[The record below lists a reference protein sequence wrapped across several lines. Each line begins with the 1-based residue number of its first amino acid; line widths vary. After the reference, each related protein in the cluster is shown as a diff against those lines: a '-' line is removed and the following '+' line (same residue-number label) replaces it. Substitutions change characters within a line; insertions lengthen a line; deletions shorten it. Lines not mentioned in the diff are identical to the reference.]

1 MQAAVYYSNDDVRL
15 EDVPKPSIGAREVL
29 LEVSMCGICGS
40 DVMEWYRIKKAPRVL
55 GHEVVGVIS
64 EVGEAV
70 EGHGVGDRVF
80 VSHHVPCNTCRHCLR
95 GDHTACETLHST
107 NIDPGGF
114 AEYARVPEINVG
126 TGLFPLPPGVSDEE
140 GVFIEPLGC
149 VIRGQRRMGV
159 GPGDT
164 VLVLGSGVSG
174 ILHIQL
180 AKAQGASKIISTD
193 IDEHRMKSALRFG
206 ADEVF
211 HGGDDVNALAREANG
226 GRGFDRV
233 IVSTAALP
241 AIKQGLQCAEDGGT
255 VLLFA
260 PTRPGVELPLDLND
274 LWSRQLTLT
283 TTYAASPGDL
293 AEALELIRARKV
305 NVGEMVTHR
314 LGLDETGEGFRLVAE
329 AGDSLKVVVEP
340 KRGRPG

>member
-1 MQAAVYYSNDDVRL
+1 MRAAVYYSNEDVRV
-15 EDVPKPSIGAREVL
+15 EEVPKPSIGKGEVL
-29 LEVSMCGICGS
+29 LKVSMCGICGS

-55 GHEVVGVIS
+55 GHEAVGVIS
-64 EVGEAV
+64 EVGETV
-70 EGHGVGDRVF
+70 TGYSVGDRVF
-80 VSHHVPCNTCRHCLR
+80 VSHHVPCNTCSYCLR

-114 AEYARVPEINVG
+114 AEYARVPEINVEN
-126 TGLFPLPPGVSDEE
+126 GLFPLPPGVSDEE

-149 VIRGQRRMGV
+149 VVRGQRRMGI

-180 AKAQGASKIISTD
+180 ARAQGVSRVIATD
-193 IDEHRMKSALRFG
+193 INEHRIKYAQRFG

-211 HGGDDVNALAREANG
+211 DGREEVNTLAREANG
-226 GRGFDRV
+226 GKGFDQV

-241 AIKQGLQCAEDGGT
+241 AIEQGLQCVEDGGT
-255 VLLFA
+255 LLLFA
-260 PTRPGVELPLDLND
+260 PTQPGVKFPLDLND
-274 LWSRQLTLT
+274 LWSRQLTVT
-283 TTYAASPGDL
+283 TTYAASPDDL
-293 AEALELIRARKV
+293 TAALEMIRSKRV

-314 LGLDETGEGFRLVAE
+314 LGLDETGDGFRIVAE

-340 KRGRPG
+340 HR

>member
-1 MQAAVYYSNDDVRL
+1 MRAAVYYRNDDVRV
-15 EDVPKPSIGAREVL
+15 EEVPKPSIGKGEVL
-29 LEVSMCGICGS
+29 LKVSMCGICGS

-55 GHEVVGVIS
+55 GHEAVGVIS
-64 EVGEAV
+64 EVGQAV
-70 EGHGVGDRVF
+70 EGYGVGDRVF
-80 VSHHVPCNTCRHCLR
+80 VSHHVPCNTCSYCLR

-114 AEYARVPEINVG
+114 AEYAGVPEINVG

-149 VIRGQRRMGV
+149 VIRGQRRMGI

-180 AKAQGASKIISTD
+180 AKAKGASRVISTD
-193 IDEHRMKSALRFG
+193 INEHRIKYAQRFG

-211 HGGDDVNALAREANG
+211 DARDEVNALAREANG
-226 GRGFDRV
+226 GRGFDHV

-241 AIKQGLQCAEDGGT
+241 AIKQGLQCVEDGGT
-255 VLLFA
+255 ILLFA
-260 PTRPGVELPLDLND
+260 PTQPGVELPLDLND
-274 LWSRQLTLT
+274 LWSRQLTVT
-283 TTYAASPGDL
+283 TTYAASPDDL
-293 AEALELIRARKV
+293 TAALEMIRSKSV
-305 NVGEMVTHR
+305 NVREMVTHR
-314 LGLDETGEGFRLVAE
+314 LGLDETGDGFRIVAE
-329 AGDSLKVVVEP
+329 ARDSLKVVIEP
-340 KRGRPG
+340 QR

>member
-1 MQAAVYYSNDDVRL
+1 MRAAVYYRNDDVRV
-15 EDVPKPSIGAREVL
+15 EEVPKPTIGRGEVL

-55 GHEVVGVIS
+55 GHEAVGAIS
-64 EVGEAV
+64 EAGEEV
-70 EGHGVGDRVF
+70 EGYGVGDRVF
-80 VSHHVPCNTCRHCLR
+80 VSHHVPCNACGYCLR
-95 GDHTACETLHST
+95 GDHTACKTLHST

-114 AEYARVPEINVG
+114 AEYARVPEINVEN
-126 TGLFPLPPGVSDEE
+126 GLFPLPPDVSDEE

-149 VIRGQRRMGV
+149 VVRGQRRMSV
-159 GPGDT
+159 RKWDT

-180 AKAQGASKIISTD
+180 AKAIGAAKVISTD
-193 IDEHRMKSALRFG
+193 VNEHRIKYAQHFG
-206 ADEVF
+206 ADEVL
-211 HGGDDVNALAREANG
+211 DAREDVNTLAREANG
-226 GRGFDRV
+226 GRGFDHV

-241 AIKQGLQCAEDGGT
+241 AIKQALQCVEDGGT
-255 VLLFA
+255 ILLFA
-260 PTRPGVELPLDLND
+260 PTQPGIELPLDLND
-274 LWSRQLTLT
+274 LWSRQITLT

-293 AEALELIRARKV
+293 GEALELIRDRKV

-314 LGLDETGEGFRLVAE
+314 FGLDETGEGFRLVSE

-340 KRGRPG
+340 RR

>member
-1 MQAAVYYSNDDVRL
+1 MRAAVYYRNDDVRV
-15 EDVPKPSIGAREVL
+15 EEVPKPSIGRGEVL

-55 GHEVVGVIS
+55 GHEAVGVIS
-64 EVGEAV
+64 EVGKAV
-70 EGHGVGDRVF
+70 EGYGVGDRVF
-80 VSHHVPCNTCRHCLR
+80 VSHHVPCNTCSYCLR

-114 AEYARVPEINVG
+114 AEYAGVPEINVG

-140 GVFIEPLGC
+140 GVFIEALGC
-149 VIRGQRRMGV
+149 VVRGQRRMGI

-180 AKAQGASKIISTD
+180 AKTYGASRVISTD
-193 IDEHRMKSALRFG
+193 INEHRIRYAQRFG
-206 ADEVF
+206 ADKVF
-211 HGGDDVNALAREANG
+211 DGRDEINTLAREANG
-226 GRGFDRV
+226 GRGFDHV
-233 IVSTAALP
+233 IVSTPALP
-241 AIKQGLQCAEDGGT
+241 AIEQGLQCVEDGGT
-255 VLLFA
+255 ILLFA
-260 PTRPGVELPLDLND
+260 PTQPGVEIPLDLND
-274 LWSRQLTLT
+274 LWSRQLTVT
-283 TTYAASPGDL
+283 TTYAASPDDL
-293 AEALELIRARKV
+293 TAALEMIRSKKV

-340 KRGRPG
+340 QR

>member
-1 MQAAVYYSNDDVRL
+1 VSEMRAAVYYMNDDVRV
-15 EDVPKPSIGAREVL
+15 EEVPKPSIGKREVL

-40 DVMEWYRIKKAPRVL
+40 DVMEWYRVKKAPRVL
-55 GHEVVGVIS
+55 GHEAVGVIS
-64 EVGEAV
+64 EVGEDV
-70 EGHGVGDRVF
+70 EGYAVGDRVF
-80 VSHHVPCNTCRHCLR
+80 VSHHVPCNTCGFCLR

-126 TGLFPLPPGVSDEE
+126 TGLFRLPPGVSDEE

-149 VIRGQRRMGV
+149 VVRGQRRMGV

-180 AKAQGASKIISTD
+180 AKARGAARVISTD
-193 IDEHRMKSALRFG
+193 VNEHRIKYAQRFG

-211 HGGDDVNALAREANG
+211 DARDDINTLAREANG
-226 GRGFDRV
+226 GRGFDHV

-241 AIKQGLQCAEDGGT
+241 AIRQGLQCVEDGGT
-255 VLLFA
+255 ILLFA
-260 PTRPGVELPLDLND
+260 PTRPGVGLPLDLND
-274 LWSRQLTLT
+274 LWSRQITLT

-293 AEALELIRARKV
+293 AEALELIRDRKV

-329 AGDSLKVVVEP
+329 AGDSLKVVVGP
-340 KRGRPG
+340 RR

>member
-1 MQAAVYYSNDDVRL
+1 MRAAVYYRNDDVRV
-15 EDVPKPSIGAREVL
+15 EEMPKPSIGKGEVL
-29 LEVSMCGICGS
+29 LKVSMCGICGS

-64 EVGEAV
+64 EVGDSI
-70 EGHGVGDRVF
+70 EGYDVGDRVF
-80 VSHHVPCNTCRHCLR
+80 VSHHVPCNTCSYCLR

-114 AEYARVPEINVG
+114 AEYARVPEINVT

-149 VIRGQRRMGV
+149 VVRGQRRMGIN
-159 GPGDT
+159 PGDT

-180 AKAQGASKIISTD
+180 AKAQGASRVISTD
-193 IDEHRMKSALRFG
+193 INKHRIKYAQHFG

-211 HGGDDVNALAREANG
+211 DGRDEVNTLAREANG
-226 GRGFDRV
+226 GRGFDHV

-255 VLLFA
+255 ILIFA
-260 PTRPGVELPLDLND
+260 PTQPGVELPLDLND
-274 LWSRQLTLT
+274 LWSRQLTVT
-283 TTYAASPGDL
+283 TTYAASPDDL
-293 AEALELIRARKV
+293 TAALEMIRSKRV

-314 LGLDETGEGFRLVAE
+314 LGLDETGDGFKLVAE
-329 AGDSLKVVVEP
+329 ARDSLKVVVEP
-340 KRGRPG
+340 HR

>member
-1 MQAAVYYSNDDVRL
+1 MRAAVYYRNDDVRV
-15 EDVPKPSIGAREVL
+15 EEVPKPSIGRGEAL

-55 GHEVVGVIS
+55 GHEAVGVIS
-64 EVGEAV
+64 EVGKAV
-70 EGHGVGDRVF
+70 EGYGVGDRVF
-80 VSHHVPCNTCRHCLR
+80 VSHHVPCNTCSYCLR

-114 AEYARVPEINVG
+114 AEFARVPEINVV

-149 VIRGQRRMGV
+149 VVRGQRRMGIS
-159 GPGDT
+159 PGDT

-174 ILHIQL
+174 IMHIQL
-180 AKAQGASKIISTD
+180 AKAKGASRVISTD
-193 IDEHRMKSALRFG
+193 VNEHRIEYAQRFG

-211 HGGDDVNALAREANG
+211 DAREDVNTLARETNG
-226 GRGFDRV
+226 GRGFDHV

-241 AIKQGLQCAEDGGT
+241 AIKQGLQCVEDGGAI
-255 VLLFA
+255 LLFA
-260 PTRPGVELPLDLND
+260 PTRPGIELPLDLND
-274 LWSRQLTLT
+274 LWSRQITLT

-293 AEALELIRARKV
+293 AEALEVIRTKKV
-305 NVGEMVTHR
+305 NVEDMVTHR

-340 KRGRPG
+340 RR

>member
-1 MQAAVYYSNDDVRL
+1 MRAAVYYRNDDVRV
-15 EDVPKPSIGAREVL
+15 EEVPKPSIGKGEVL

-55 GHEVVGVIS
+55 GHEAVGVIS

-70 EGHGVGDRVF
+70 EGYGVGDRVF
-80 VSHHVPCNTCRHCLR
+80 VSHHVPCNTCSYCLR

-114 AEYARVPEINVG
+114 AEYARVPEINVE

-149 VIRGQRRMGV
+149 IVRGQRRMGI

-180 AKAQGASKIISTD
+180 AKVNGAARVVSTD
-193 IDEHRMKSALRFG
+193 VNEHRIRYAQRFG

-211 HGGDDVNALAREANG
+211 DGRDEVNTLARVANG
-226 GRGFDRV
+226 GRGFDHV

-241 AIKQGLQCAEDGGT
+241 AIEQGLQCVEDGGT

-260 PTRPGVELPLDLND
+260 PTQPGVELPLDLND
-274 LWSRQLTLT
+274 LWSRQLTVT
-283 TTYAASPGDL
+283 TTYAASPDDL
-293 AEALELIRARKV
+293 NAALELIRSKRV

-314 LGLDETGEGFRLVAE
+314 LGLDETGDGFRLVAE

-340 KRGRPG
+340 HK